1 MLAMRDLPPMDYPEI
16 GYTAF
21 GTLDR
26 EARGITA
33 KDVRNTAI
41 LDSRNILLVEGL
53 PESLFW
59 ELVGR

>member
-1 MLAMRDLPPMDYPEI
+1 MLAMGDLPTMDYPEI